1 MSKYT
6 EIEAARC
13 ISLKEWNL
21 ISMKAMVS
29 PRAMSLNSIHSFIM
43 MDSLKFCNIDDDF
56 VSKVFEFILASL
68 SNQAWGL
75 GLLNQFLPFIIFP
88 NFPN

>member
-1 MSKYT
+1 
-6 EIEAARC
+6 
-13 ISLKEWNL
+13 
-21 ISMKAMVS
+21 MKSMVS
-29 PRAMSLNSIHSFIM
+29 PRAMSLNSINSFIM

-56 VSKVFEFILASL
+56 VSIVFEFILASL